1 MLQKKKHSKI
11 HLSTKQ
17 TIFIDFNIHFCFQNT
32 MLTTGTEQ
40 KSLGSDLHN
49 FKELLNKVKEIMDG
63 KTKLWT
69 NHISSNI
76 FNWINFNYSI
86 STDSFSD
93 NVELSTAA
101 NQLEH
106 VLDDIIDKEEK
117 KHVQTYF

>member
-1 MLQKKKHSKI
+1 
-11 HLSTKQ
+11 
-17 TIFIDFNIHFCFQNT
+17 
-32 MLTTGTEQ
+32 
-40 KSLGSDLHN
+40 
-49 FKELLNKVKEIMDG
+49 MDG